1 MMSIRE
7 KRRIKVNASELIDL
21 VIDRHEANDETP
33 IIVHRTLRLE
43 PVLDYGGKM
52 ARKAYQTYRKNWH
65 AKRKY
70 CGFLDFK
77 IMDPTGK
84 MEHSQLLA
92 RSIGLVPIEAIRAIY
107 DGDDPYD
114 LNLTDDEL
122 ALACDIQCSFMEQEV
137 NWGIHPFQLRTHF
150 GYPQMTDEILRN
162 AVPRDFFMM
171 FFERCSEAIENG
183 NSVAEALR
191 LVDEHYEHS
200 YVASKMVIM
209 PPVSGSGNNRKIK
222 KEWRPYVRSAQI
234 GGARSWIEP
243 HLGRILP
250 LIESRGV
257 SPHFPRE

>member
-1 MMSIRE
+1 M
-7 KRRIKVNASELIDL
+7 NASKLIELI
-21 VIDRHEANDETP
+21 IDRHESNDSND
-33 IIVHRTLRLE
+33 IIVHKTLRLE

-65 AKRKY
+65 TERRF

-92 RSIGLVPIEAIRAIY
+92 RSIGLVPIEAIRYVY
-107 DGDDPYD
+107 DGGDPYD
-114 LNLTDDEL
+114 LELSDEQL

-150 GYPQMTDEILRN
+150 GYPDMVDDTLRN
-162 AVPRDFFMM
+162 SVPRDFFMM
-171 FFERCSEAIENG
+171 FFERCDEAIRNG
-183 NSVAEALR
+183 SSVSDVLR
-191 LVDEHYEHS
+191 LIDEHYEHS

-209 PPVSGSGNNRKIK
+209 PPISGGGNNRKIK
-222 KEWRPYVRSAQI
+222 KEWLPYVRSAQNI
-234 GGARSWIEP
+234 NSESWITP

-257 SPHFPRE
+257 SPHFEKTYRSNKHES